1 MIRKIKLAPL
11 FFKYFFT
18 FLFVTLDLS
27 KSIFFVIFINN
38 TLIFFISPMFSIY
51 VILIIFFVIFS
62 FLICFIFIIFKLL
75 FLYF

>member
-38 TLIFFISPMFSIY
+38 TLIFFYFSYVFYLCYTYYFLRYFFISHM
-51 VILIIFFVIFS
+51 
-62 FLICFIFIIFKLL
+62 
-75 FLYF
+75 LYFYYF